1 VFHVPA
7 TWPSDHR
14 SRVTRENRAL
24 THHSDLSL
32 TSFLIGAFLRPKT
45 PRHLG
50 AIVRPTHHRM
60 ACALYMRT
68 NDGRYM
74 VQTPTGRTTVA
85 TIVDALT
92 LAQGAGL
99 ILRRAC

>member
-1 VFHVPA
+1 M
-7 TWPSDHR
+7 
-14 SRVTRENRAL
+14 
-24 THHSDLSL
+24 THDTASL
-32 TSFLIGAFLRPKT
+32 TSFIIGAFLRPKT

-50 AIVRPTHHRM
+50 AIVRPVHHRM

-74 VQTPTGRTTVA
+74 VQTPEGRAVVGD
-85 TIVDALT
+85 IVEALT

-99 ILRRAC
+99 ILRKAC